1 MLVSR
6 KEGLSF
12 LVLLFKQ
19 RKAERRREEK
29 RREEKRR
36 QEKRREEKRK
46 PGFVSKKKHKLTTNN

>member
-36 QEKRREEKRK
+36 EDKRREEKRK
-46 PGFVSKKKHKLTTNN
+46 PGFVSRKRRNTN